1 MNDEENNEIS
11 EINNQEKSSKI
22 KEKEDKILNS
32 SEKNTLKNSDSWG
45 GDIITKINK
54 EANDLENEINSS
66 NLKVF
71 EKYHNLS
78 IKELKILLMQKNDN
92 ILNLNEQKEK
102 YKKTLNEIVQ
112 KLNLTISKNS
122 DILYNENVDEDLL
135 INLERTKEEKIKEL
149 ETSKK
154 INKLYKNQLESIKD
168 KLSIGDKEKNKMNS
182 IEIKINNL
190 KKKNSSIK
198 KEINDIRIDKLKH
211 KKEYDIYLDNKKFW
225 RKIKIKTEEMNN
237 FSGQKQGYF
246 NKLNLSMKSLD
257 NVIFEIKRLE
267 ENYNSLTN
275 SGEIEESSLKKI
287 NYWMNILKKDLT
299 GEKEEILS
307 RIENDQSIFLKKMTN
322 NKNDLLIEKCNT
334 NPANINLTN
343 NDENII
349 NNLDTEN
356 ANMNNNNNSLINNN
370 NEIQS
375 KLFKNRI
382 MINKNKSTSLI
393 LSNLTKGGGN
403 STSKKSDQIKFYM
416 MKNNTNTSQN
426 TNGGNFNYNLEYK
439 TLFRKLNYLKLK
451 TPLGGSMKLKLNN
464 INNTNNLDSNFI
476 NQSNNYISEEI
487 NSTSNKIEVNSEI
500 LLNNILT
507 KDYNEITNADYR
519 ELLVKKEQYLQQNLR
534 LEKNIEDI
542 QKTKNKKLNNV
553 SRVIEENVYNLSHL
567 KNTND
572 LLKKEIKNLNN
583 LEKLRFE
590 QAKLESEINI
600 KKPNIKK
607 IKLKLEQNKNEE
619 MNKLVEIN
627 DYYKNKLKEKKSN
640 KIDYFD
646 EIFKNKNKS
655 NKLPNKKKEIN
666 ENQNREEKLKIIKE
680 KYKKDNFDD
689 SLDTTKKNKDIE
701 KLENNFND
709 NQTTEIKENINY
721 TSVNDN
727 QVIEDKENYNE
738 KLEIEN
744 DNI

>member
-1 MNDEENNEIS
+1 
-11 EINNQEKSSKI
+11 
-22 KEKEDKILNS
+22 
-32 SEKNTLKNSDSWG
+32 
-45 GDIITKINK
+45 
-54 EANDLENEINSS
+54 
-66 NLKVF
+66 
-71 EKYHNLS
+71 
-78 IKELKILLMQKNDN
+78 
-92 ILNLNEQKEK
+92 
-102 YKKTLNEIVQ
+102 
-112 KLNLTISKNS
+112 
-122 DILYNENVDEDLL
+122 
-135 INLERTKEEKIKEL
+135 
-149 ETSKK
+149 
-154 INKLYKNQLESIKD
+154 
-168 KLSIGDKEKNKMNS
+168 
-182 IEIKINNL
+182 
-190 KKKNSSIK
+190 
-198 KEINDIRIDKLKH
+198 
-211 KKEYDIYLDNKKFW
+211 
-225 RKIKIKTEEMNN
+225 
-237 FSGQKQGYF
+237 
-246 NKLNLSMKSLD
+246 
-257 NVIFEIKRLE
+257 
-267 ENYNSLTN
+267 
-275 SGEIEESSLKKI
+275 
-287 NYWMNILKKDLT
+287 MNILKKDLT

-349 NNLDTEN
+349 NNIDTEN
-356 ANMNNNNNSLINNN
+356 ANMNNNNSLINNN

-382 MINKNKSTSLI
+382 MINKNKSTNLI
-393 LSNLTKGGGN
+393 LSNLTKRGGN

-416 MKNNTNTSQN
+416 MKNNTNTNQN

-487 NSTSNKIEVNSEI
+487 NSTSSKIEVNSEI

-607 IKLKLEQNKNEE
+607 IKLKVEQNKNEE

-689 SLDTTKKNKDIE
+689 SLDTTKKNKDLE
-701 KLENNFND
+701 KLDNNFND

-727 QVIEDKENYNE
+727 QVIEDKENNNE
-738 KLEIEN
+738 NLEIEN

>member
-1 MNDEENNEIS
+1 
-11 EINNQEKSSKI
+11 
-22 KEKEDKILNS
+22 
-32 SEKNTLKNSDSWG
+32 
-45 GDIITKINK
+45 
-54 EANDLENEINSS
+54 
-66 NLKVF
+66 
-71 EKYHNLS
+71 
-78 IKELKILLMQKNDN
+78 
-92 ILNLNEQKEK
+92 
-102 YKKTLNEIVQ
+102 
-112 KLNLTISKNS
+112 
-122 DILYNENVDEDLL
+122 
-135 INLERTKEEKIKEL
+135 
-149 ETSKK
+149 
-154 INKLYKNQLESIKD
+154 
-168 KLSIGDKEKNKMNS
+168 
-182 IEIKINNL
+182 
-190 KKKNSSIK
+190 
-198 KEINDIRIDKLKH
+198 
-211 KKEYDIYLDNKKFW
+211 
-225 RKIKIKTEEMNN
+225 
-237 FSGQKQGYF
+237 
-246 NKLNLSMKSLD
+246 
-257 NVIFEIKRLE
+257 
-267 ENYNSLTN
+267 
-275 SGEIEESSLKKI
+275 
-287 NYWMNILKKDLT
+287 
-299 GEKEEILS
+299 
-307 RIENDQSIFLKKMTN
+307 
-322 NKNDLLIEKCNT
+322 
-334 NPANINLTN
+334 
-343 NDENII
+343 
-349 NNLDTEN
+349 
-356 ANMNNNNNSLINNN
+356 
-370 NEIQS
+370 
-375 KLFKNRI
+375 
-382 MINKNKSTSLI
+382 
-393 LSNLTKGGGN
+393 
-403 STSKKSDQIKFYM
+403 M

-607 IKLKLEQNKNEE
+607 IKLKVEQNKNEE

-689 SLDTTKKNKDIE
+689 SLDTTKKNKDLE
-701 KLENNFND
+701 KLDNNFND

-727 QVIEDKENYNE
+727 QVIEDKENNNE
-738 KLEIEN
+738 NLEIEN

>member
-1 MNDEENNEIS
+1 ME
-11 EINNQEKSSKI
+11 
-22 KEKEDKILNS
+22 
-32 SEKNTLKNSDSWG
+32 SWG

-267 ENYNSLTN
+267 DNYNSLTN
-275 SGEIEESSLKKI
+275 SGEIEESLLKKI

-322 NKNDLLIEKCNT
+322 NKNDLLAEKCNT
-334 NPANINLTN
+334 NPANINLTS

-349 NNLDTEN
+349 NNIDTEN
-356 ANMNNNNNSLINNN
+356 ANMNNNNSLINNN

-464 INNTNNLDSNFI
+464 INNTNNIDSNFI

-487 NSTSNKIEVNSEI
+487 NSTSSKIEVNSEI

-607 IKLKLEQNKNEE
+607 IKLKVEQNKNEE

-689 SLDTTKKNKDIE
+689 SNDYDILNKNKDIE
-701 KLENNFND
+701 KLNEALNENNNTD
-709 NQTTEIKENINY
+709 ENNYNENHKTTEIKVNINETNDNDIQDSQEKEKENVNENI
-721 TSVNDN
+721 DM
-727 QVIEDKENYNE
+727 EN
-738 KLEIEN
+738 I
-744 DNI
+744 